1 MERIQAAIQKAKEQR
16 SEVAPGAAQGASQ
29 GTSQGA
35 TAPQAALA
43 AARQA
48 RQGQAAP
55 AAPVWGEIPAFEPDP
70 HLMAKNRIVTFAD
83 ADPAHSTFDM
93 IRTKI
98 LRVMRQNGW
107 SSIGITSP
115 TGGCGKTTACLN
127 IAFSLAHQPDVRTVL
142 IDLDL
147 RRPAVAGL
155 LGLTRPQSMASVLQ
169 GTRPPEE
176 NFVRYGETLAIGTNT
191 TGLRAASEILL
202 SPATT
207 DGVAAIKAAFQ
218 PDVIIYD
225 LPPMLMSDDV
235 IAFLPH
241 LDCVLLIAAAEKSRL
256 DEVDK
261 CEQELSEQTQVL
273 GVVLNKCRY
282 GGEDYGYY

>member
-16 SEVAPGAAQGASQ
+16 SEVAPGAAQGA
-29 GTSQGA
+29 SQGA

-142 IDLDL
+142 VDLDL
-147 RRPAVAGL
+147 RRPAIAGL
-155 LGLTRPQSMASVLQ
+155 VGLTRPQSMASVLQ
-169 GTRPPEE
+169 GTRPPAE
-176 NFVRYGETLAIGTNT
+176 NFVRYGETLAIGTN
-191 TGLRAASEILL
+191 AA
-202 SPATT
+202 A
-207 DGVAAIKAAFQ
+207 VR
-218 PDVIIYD
+218 
-225 LPPMLMSDDV
+225 
-235 IAFLPH
+235 
-241 LDCVLLIAAAEKSRL
+241 AAAEL
-256 DEVDK
+256 LLN
-261 CEQELSEQTQVL
+261 LSL
-273 GVVLNKCRY
+273 IHI
-282 GGEDYGYY
+282 

>member
-16 SEVAPGAAQGASQ
+16 GEAPGAAAP
-29 GTSQGA
+29 A
-35 TAPQAALA
+35 APQGPLA

-55 AAPVWGEIPAFEPDP
+55 PGPGWAELPSFEPDAQ
-70 HLMAKNRIVTFAD
+70 LMAKHRIVTFAD

-93 IRTKI
+93 MRTKI
-98 LRVMRQNGW
+98 LRALRQNGW
-107 SSIGITSP
+107 TSIGITSP
-115 TGGCGKTTACLN
+115 TSGCGKTTACLN
-127 IAFSLAHQPDVRTVL
+127 IAFSLAHQPDIRTVL
-142 IDLDL
+142 VDLDL
-147 RRPAVAGL
+147 RRPAIAGL
-155 LGLTRPQSMASVLQ
+155 VGLTRPQSMASVLQ
-169 GTRPPEE
+169 GTRPPAE

-191 TGLRAASEILL
+191 TGLRASSEILL

-207 DGVAAIKAAFQ
+207 QGVAAIKAAFQ
-218 PDVIIYD
+218 PDVILYD
-225 LPPMLMSDDV
+225 LPPMLQSDDAM
-235 IAFLPH
+235 AFLPH
-241 LDCVLLIAAAEKSRL
+241 LDCVLLVAAAEKSRL

-282 GGEDYGYY
+282 GAEDYGYY

>member
-16 SEVAPGAAQGASQ
+16 GEAMLPAGAGTAPG
-29 GTSQGA
+29 
-35 TAPQAALA
+35 PLA
-43 AARQA
+43 AARQSRA
-48 RQGQAAP
+48 GQALPTGP
-55 AAPVWGEIPAFEPDP
+55 AWAELEAFEPDP
-70 HLMAKNRIVTFAD
+70 QVMARNRIVTFAD
-83 ADPAHSTFDM
+83 TDPAHTTFDM

-98 LRVMRQNGW
+98 LRVLRQNGW
-107 SSIGITSP
+107 TSIGITSP
-115 TGGCGKTTACLN
+115 TSGCGKTTACLN

-142 IDLDL
+142 VDLDL
-147 RRPAVAGL
+147 RRPAVAGHI
-155 LGLTRPQSMASVLQ
+155 GLTQPQSMASVLQ

-191 TGLRAASEILL
+191 TGMRSAAEILL
-202 SPATT
+202 NTATT
-207 DGVAAIKAAFQ
+207 QGVAAIKAAFQ
-218 PDVIIYD
+218 PDVLLYD
-225 LPPMLMSDDV
+225 LPPMLQSDDV
-235 IAFLPH
+235 MAFLPH
-241 LDCVLLIAAAEKSRL
+241 LDCVLLIAAAERSRL